1 MTILATLLAV
11 LSASA
16 VALGDYTPE
25 ALADQITSLPGAE
38 GLDFKFNQFSGY
50 IKVNS
55 TKNLHYW
62 LVESQNDPATDPIA
76 FWTNGGPGCK
86 QIVV

>member
-1 MTILATLLAV
+1 MTFLFTLL
-11 LSASA
+11 LSLSSLAA
-16 VALGDYTPE
+16 ALSDYTPE

-38 GLDFKFNQFSGY
+38 NLSFKFNQFSGY

-76 FWTNGGPGCK
+76 FWTNGGPGC
-86 QIVV
+86 